1 MRFLPFVLLL
11 ASASAQTGVSK
22 LLEQGMR
29 QAVAGLA
36 PVPAKDK
43 ADVLAATSTLLMKH
57 VTFRP
62 DGTASAYYTQSGR
75 RPVEWKNF
83 VVRHISLQAVTEA
96 DRLNGIG
103 KRYLIAF
110 DCDAHRSW
118 NTQTNAWGE
127 WQLIGNVTFPS
138 GIYFEWKNGAWTAA
152 ESFQLKFFTPGPGPS
167 IVEPKRTGK
176 DADLPP
182 GMTRVRR

>member
-1 MRFLPFVLLL
+1 MRFLSFIILLL
-11 ASASAQTGVSK
+11 ASASAQTDLSK

-36 PVPAKDK
+36 PVPAQDK
-43 ADVLAATSTLLMKH
+43 ADVLAATSALLMKH

-83 VVRHISLQAVTEA
+83 VVRHITLHAVTEA

-103 KRYLIAF
+103 KRYCKLPRQWHI
-110 DCDAHRSW
+110 S
-118 NTQTNAWGE
+118 
-127 WQLIGNVTFPS
+127 
-138 GIYFEWKNGAWTAA
+138 K
-152 ESFQLKFFTPGPGPS
+152 
-167 IVEPKRTGK
+167 VEERAVFG
-176 DADLPP
+176 LVSCW
-182 GMTRVRR
+182 R